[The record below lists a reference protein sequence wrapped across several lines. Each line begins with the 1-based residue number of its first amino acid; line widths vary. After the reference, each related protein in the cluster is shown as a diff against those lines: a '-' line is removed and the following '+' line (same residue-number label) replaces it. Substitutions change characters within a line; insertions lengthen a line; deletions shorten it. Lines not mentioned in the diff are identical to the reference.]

1 MSKGDK
7 FYKKDVYT
15 QFSEI
20 ARYLE
25 KENDL
30 CINFKTNKIVV
41 KRNLHQLLN
50 ENFSIKLGKL

>member
-1 MSKGDK
+1 MAG
-7 FYKKDVYT
+7 
-15 QFSEI
+15 
-20 ARYLE
+20 

-50 ENFSIKLGKL
+50 ENFSMMLGEL

>member
-1 MSKGDK
+1 MAG
-7 FYKKDVYT
+7 
-15 QFSEI
+15 
-20 ARYLE
+20 